1 MWECSSEVSWDKR
14 AVQDRLFKLFLLL
27 EDEELDIC
35 QFSVMDQEDA
45 CEDSENMFLD
55 FVAWLEKRIVVSQE
69 VDDLRREAEQVLT
82 DSDFPISELPP
93 IYDEYRPLDVM
104 RAALGESCR
113 PDCNLKEEQL
123 KAVHELYWTM
133 NHFIRKLRQV
143 SLSRGCQVTSTEL
156 VQAPGVIC
164 QHLESTASLESPD
177 FLHNHSSELSTSAAP
192 GQCSY
197 VGIKCRPCRWHHT
210 STGCRLALQCKFC
223 HVCPRER
230 RPNQKMR
237 AAKRYWAA
245 VREHDAQR
253 EAAMAEHFGKT
264 YHKMKS
270 LSCDATVSWPSE
282 VVQASP
288 NDQQMQQQATHG
300 KRGQWF
306 QPLTASGACNNHPAA
321 NSSQ

>member
-104 RAALGESCR
+104 RAALGESSK
-113 PDCNLKEEQL
+113 PDCNLEEEQL
-123 KAVHELYWTM
+123 KAVHELFWTM
-133 NHFIRKLRQV
+133 NHFIRKLQQV
-143 SLSRGCQVTSTEL
+143 SLGPSYQVSSTEL
-156 VQAPGVIC
+156 VHAPGALH
-164 QHLESTASLESPD
+164 QHLESTMPSESPG
-177 FLHNHSSELSTSAAP
+177 FLYDALSEPSTSATS

-197 VGIKCRPCRWHHT
+197 AGTKCRPCRWRHT
-210 STGCRLALQCKFC
+210 SAGCRLGQQCKFC
-223 HVCPRER
+223 HVCRPREK

-237 AAKRYWAA
+237 AARRYWAG
-245 VREHDAQR
+245 VREREARER
-253 EAAMAEHFGKT
+253 EAAMAEHFGNT
-264 YHKMKS
+264 YHDMTG
-270 LSCDATVSWPSE
+270 LNADAVPFWPSE
-282 VVQASP
+282 AVQASL
-288 NDQQMQQQATHG
+288 NDQQ
-300 KRGQWF
+300 
-306 QPLTASGACNNHPAA
+306 
-321 NSSQ
+321 